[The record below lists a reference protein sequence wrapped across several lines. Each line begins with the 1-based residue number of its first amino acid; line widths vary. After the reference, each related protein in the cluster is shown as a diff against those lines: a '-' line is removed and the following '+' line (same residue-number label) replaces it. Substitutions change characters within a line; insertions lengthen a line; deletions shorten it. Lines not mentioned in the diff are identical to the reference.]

1 LSSPTSK
8 DDAVPE
14 RPLAASLLL
23 PLAAVALLA
32 TACSSGADA
41 PAGAP
46 APAAAAP
53 SATTSA
59 PAPPSPRATTS
70 PAAVPVITIAE
81 FSYEV
86 PVQVPAGALVEV
98 VNQDREA
105 HTVTLRGVDGPALV
119 VQGGSTASF
128 RAPAAGSYEI
138 VCDFHGGMTAA
149 LVVA

>member
-1 LSSPTSK
+1 
-8 DDAVPE
+8 VPE
-14 RPLAASLLL
+14 RQLAASLLL

-41 PAGAP
+41 PARAD
-46 APAAAAP
+46 APAAATP

-59 PAPPSPRATTS
+59 PATPSPGATTT
-70 PAAVPVITIAE
+70 PAAAPVITIAD
-81 FSYEV
+81 FSYDV
-86 PVQVPAGALVEV
+86 PAQVPPGTTVEV

-105 HTVTLRGVDGPALV
+105 HTVTLRGVDGPPLV

-128 RAPAAGSYEI
+128 RTPGAGTYEI